1 MLKAAPFQLLFIAI
15 LISSQPAWA
24 ETSAGSGDEGV
35 QPLRGGMVQFGGEL
49 ELEVVKSESND
60 QAGNNPNA
68 RMKIDKI
75 VLTTKVKFSDRITFQ
90 ADIES
95 VPDKP
100 IKVDEAWVKFK
111 GLPMHSWIKFGLED
125 IFMKPHRLTES
136 YPILGHAFWQDE
148 DLGVYLGGELGAF
161 YWRASATNG
170 RRLKDR
176 KIQEDNVYPITTD
189 DDDNVDKNGN
199 KQIGVGLGLNL
210 PIGESH
216 RIDILPF
223 FYTATLSEADLD
235 YLLGRN
241 DEVGIANYT
250 GTADDDSQQRYGLNF
265 EFIAGGATIFAQ
277 VMQATDGKMDRD
289 GWYVQPSYKL
299 KFKNRTSFNAV
310 EFLVRYED
318 YNVDLDIESAD
329 SRTWDRQT
337 ITVAVITDIAK
348 NLKVKTEY
356 YFNDE
361 ETGNG
366 SFDNNE
372 LLMQLE
378 AKF

>member
-1 MLKAAPFQLLFIAI
+1 
-15 LISSQPAWA
+15 
-24 ETSAGSGDEGV
+24 
-35 QPLRGGMVQFGGEL
+35 MVQLGGEL
-49 ELEVVKSESND
+49 ELEIVKSEKND
-60 QAGNNPNA
+60 RAGNNPNA
-68 RMKIDKI
+68 RMKIDKF
-75 VLTTKVKFSDRITFQ
+75 VLSPKIKFSDRITFR

-125 IFMKPHRLTES
+125 LFMKPHRKTES

-148 DLGVYLGGELGAF
+148 DLGIYLGGEMGSF

-176 KIQEDNVYPITTD
+176 KIQEDSVTPIPTD

-199 KQIGVGLGLNL
+199 KQMGVGLGLDL
-210 PIGESH
+210 PIGEIH
-216 RIDILPF
+216 HLNFFPF
-223 FYTATLSEADLD
+223 FYTATLS
-235 YLLGRN
+235 
-241 DEVGIANYT
+241 
-250 GTADDDSQQRYGLNF
+250 DDDIAYLGGISTYSGTMDDDRQQRYGLNF
-265 EFIAGGATIFAQ
+265 ELSAGGGTIFAQ
-277 VMQATDGKMDRD
+277 YMQATDGEMDRD
-289 GWYVQPSYKL
+289 GWYVQPSYKF

-310 EFLVRYED
+310 EVLVRYED
-318 YNVDLDIESAD
+318 YNVDLAKDTDD

-337 ITVAVITDIAK
+337 TTVAFITDVAQNI
-348 NLKVKTEY
+348 KVKTEY

-366 SFDNNE
+366 SVDNNE
-372 LLMQLE
+372 LLVQLE